1 MNEMLGMP
9 NPESLIGM
17 FGLAEGM
24 SVADFGSGSGHL
36 GILAAQKVGKDG
48 KVYAFD
54 IMESALEAIN
64 GRASALGLANI
75 EARRTNLEVAGST
88 GLADGSVDVVFMAN
102 ILFQNPDKEL
112 ILKEAQRILKGGCRL
127 IVIEWLKGAAGLG
140 PPDEY
145 RTDQTVMAST
155 ITGLGFSVLSNQ
167 VVGKYHYLLISAKS

>member
-1 MNEMLGMP
+1 MLGMP
-9 NPESLIGM
+9 NPESLINM

-54 IMESALEAIN
+54 IMESALDAIN
-64 GRASALGLANI
+64 GRATALGLANV

-88 GLADGSVDVVFMAN
+88 GLTDGTVDVVFMAN
-102 ILFQNPDKEL
+102 ILFQNPDKGL
-112 ILKEAQRILKGGCRL
+112 MLKEARRILKGGGKL
-127 IVIEWLKGAAGLG
+127 VIIEWLKGAAGLG

-145 RTDQTVMAST
+145 RTDQTVLVNT
-155 ITGLGFSVLSNQ
+155 ITGIGFSVLSNQ
-167 VVGKYHYLLISAKS
+167 VIGKYHYLVISAKV